1 MLVGLSILLII
12 GQFAFDLAH
21 WFFVAK
27 YWNLSLK
34 IQAQLLNKPENT
46 RLSLI
51 VYYGFQ
57 IVLLIL
63 GIAALWTLL
72 HEVNTLPGSIS

>member
-1 MLVGLSILLII
+1 MLVGLSIALII

-51 VYYGFQ
+51 VYYGF
-57 IVLLIL
+57 
-63 GIAALWTLL
+63 
-72 HEVNTLPGSIS
+72 